1 MADTSGYYA
10 GAGSSSPHSAA
21 AAAAAA
27 AAARIEADLQYQ
39 HAYGDQQQQ
48 GGSAA
53 AVAASEGAR
62 RWGDAPAAY
71 QPPAGSVSGA
81 LSTEVLLDLLARRA
95 AARKARDFATSDSLR
110 DQMRALGIYPDDTS
124 RTWTTADGR
133 SGSLEGPDFFA
144 PPGTPSAGS
153 AALVAPSASY
163 ISDTQIADLLAQRE
177 VARMSRDYSR
187 ADELRSELNRHGVST
202 DDRVKTWRAADGRSG
217 TMPGLTGGFSTSGY
231 GGAAAYGGYG
241 AQAAVPSAY
250 GASGTEPRRSRSRSP
265 PRGTAYAAAS
275 SGDDAQMLE
284 LLKQRYEARLQR
296 DFATS
301 DRVRDLLAAIGVT
314 TDDRAKVWRH
324 RDGRSGRLEGPDFLS
339 PPAYA
344 AAAGGY
350 GGAAVAAYLSD
361 TDIHDQLTAREQARM
376 AKDFMLADEIR
387 RTLNACGVTVCDRTK
402 TWTSADGRGGGRP
415 DARGVVDPGYAA
427 PAAAYGGY
435 GAGYAADGGYGGS
448 YYAAPAGDYAGYGGA
463 QADAYGRQH

>member
-1 MADTSGYYA
+1 MKTETNGTKINTLRVLRQIVFVDRSAP
-10 GAGSSSPHSAA
+10 PHRCRLPPPCRREPYDW
-21 AAAAAA
+21 
-27 AAARIEADLQYQ
+27 ARA
-39 HAYGDQQQQ
+39 Q

-241 AQAAVPSAY
+241 AQVRRDIHKSLPSPLRNQE
-250 GASGTEPRRSRSRSP
+250 TVKPH
-265 PRGTAYAAAS
+265 RGSVAS
-275 SGDDAQMLE
+275 SAPPMALPAHP
-284 LLKQRYEARLQR
+284 LRPLSLSHRRL
-296 DFATS
+296 S
-301 DRVRDLLAAIGVT
+301 
-314 TDDRAKVWRH
+314 H
-324 RDGRSGRLEGPDFLS
+324 
-339 PPAYA
+339 
-344 AAAGGY
+344 
-350 GGAAVAAYLSD
+350 
-361 TDIHDQLTAREQARM
+361 
-376 AKDFMLADEIR
+376 R
-387 RTLNACGVTVCDRTK
+387 RT
-402 TWTSADGRGGGRP
+402 
-415 DARGVVDPGYAA
+415 A
-427 PAAAYGGY
+427 PAAQSP
-435 GAGYAADGGYGGS
+435 GARALAARR
-448 YYAAPAGDYAGYGGA
+448 AAPRTLPPAAA
-463 QADAYGRQH
+463 TTPRCWSC